1 MRYFRSLCLLLPI
14 LATPAAMAAEV
25 VYEQPAGSAGTWAS
39 DVRPSGAGFQTFD
52 NFSLAQA
59 SSIGSVTWR
68 GGNLD
73 LGGDGPVP
81 LDTTSFRLSFWSN
94 AAGAPGAALFSVDVA
109 FADVIATF
117 QGEETATG
125 AALPLDVYEFEAD
138 LGGSFA
144 AAAGTTYWFSVLSMS
159 PTSDPT
165 FVWRSGTGGDG
176 NSYQVALSSGGVVTD
191 SFVRGGDR
199 AFSLVEVPEP
209 ESAALLLGMT
219 GMGWLLARRRRA

>member
-1 MRYFRSLCLLLPI
+1 MRHPGSLCLLLPI
-14 LATPAAMAAEV
+14 LAAPAAMAAEV

-52 NFSLAQA
+52 NFSLTQA
-59 SSIGSVTWR
+59 ASIGAVTWR

-73 LGGDGPVP
+73 LGGNGPVP
-81 LDTTSFRLSFWSN
+81 LDTTSFRLSFWTD

-109 FADVIATF
+109 FADVTANF
-117 QGEETATG
+117 QGQETATG

-138 LGGSFA
+138 LGGAFA

-165 FVWRSGTGGDG
+165 FVWRSGTGGNG
-176 NSYQVALSSGGVVTD
+176 TSYQVALSSGGVVADT
-191 SFVRGGDR
+191 FVRGGDR

-209 ESAALLLGMT
+209 ETALLLLGMT
-219 GMGWLLARRRRA
+219 GMGILLARRRRT